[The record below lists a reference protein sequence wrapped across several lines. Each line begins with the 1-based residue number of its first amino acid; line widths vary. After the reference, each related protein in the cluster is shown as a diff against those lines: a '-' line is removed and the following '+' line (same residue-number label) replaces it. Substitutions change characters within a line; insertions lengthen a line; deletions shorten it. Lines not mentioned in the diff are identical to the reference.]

1 MVGVVTNPIVFM
13 TALGI
18 IANFVFK
25 QKVPSYLD
33 NILTVL
39 GKKINHMEFTVE
51 DYNSRFSSLAG
62 VYSW

>member
-13 TALGI
+13 TVLGI

-39 GKKINHMEFTVE
+39 GKTMNHVQFPLA
-51 DYNSRFSSLAG
+51 DCKSRFSSLSG

>member
-18 IANFVFK
+18 IANFIFK

-39 GKKINHMEFTVE
+39 GKKINHMKFPVK
-51 DYNSRFSSLAG
+51 
-62 VYSW
+62 

>member
-1 MVGVVTNPIVFM
+1 MVGVITNPIVFM
-13 TALGI
+13 TVLGI
-18 IANFVFK
+18 IANFIFK

-39 GKKINHMEFTVE
+39 GKKMNHVQFFVE
-51 DYNSRFSSLAG
+51 NCNSGFSSVSG

>member
-1 MVGVVTNPIVFM
+1 MAGVATNPIVFM

-18 IANFVFK
+18 MANFIFK

-39 GKKINHMEFTVE
+39 GKNINHMQFSIE
-51 DYNSRFSSLAG
+51 D
-62 VYSW
+62 